1 MNVGRGFQTKEVPMT
16 RHAWTVLAA
25 VCFFAL
31 GALGCSSAG
40 HRPHLQSLGPRGF
53 LEEVASHSAAE
64 TQLSRDALG
73 LVDHEQVRAFA
84 ERMAEDHARIER
96 EAVAALREIEPGASP
111 RVDPAQKEVVA
122 SLTSKEGCRFEADYL
137 ACVIADHEALV
148 AAFEEQCRSGEHP
161 AIRTFA
167 ERNLPIL
174 RKHLEEARTL
184 LDEVGGEL
192 PRTPMPAPTIPSMR
206 IGM

>member
-1 MNVGRGFQTKEVPMT
+1 MK
-16 RHAWTVLAA
+16 RHACTGLATTVCLL
-25 VCFFAL
+25 AL

-40 HRPHLQSLGPRGF
+40 HRPHFQSLGPRGF
-53 LEEVASHSAAE
+53 LEEVASQSAAE

-73 LVDHEQVRAFA
+73 LVDHEPVRAFA

-96 EAVAALREIEPGASP
+96 EAVEALREIEPGASP
-111 RVDPAQKEVVA
+111 RVDPAQREVVS
-122 SLTSKEGCRFEADYL
+122 SLTSKEGCRFEANYL

-148 AAFEEQCRSGEHP
+148 AAFEEQARSGEHP
-161 AIRTFA
+161 TIQFFA
-167 ERNLPIL
+167 ERNLPTL

-184 LDEVGGEL
+184 LDEVGGEV
-192 PRTPMPAPTIPSMR
+192 PRTPMPPPTIPSMR